1 MKREKRKELLIC
13 VMGIILSGGSIF
25 GMNPFCLIFFTSMY
39 MEKICRWFLMPCI
52 AAVLF
57 FTQPVDRMMRYL
69 IPMIIVMFLV
79 KMLEA
84 RHRICQKT
92 KGYFLAGISL
102 FVMDMSANALSVP
115 GNNILPVGAVE
126 SILVISGS
134 YVMGGMIRF
143 LLSSKDNKYQKE
155 KEDLL
160 LKGREKGKLLAY
172 AESFRNLAH
181 TFLDHQEEDPEEEI
195 VVESEPWRRK
205 ELLWRSRYMENRVVL
220 AGQLNE
226 MAHIISDVAEEL
238 YDVTKFGEQ
247 LDEKVKRVFKREGL
261 LVKNILIVE
270 KKEQKMEVYLTLR
283 VERGNGVATREVS
296 RLLSKVCQK
305 KLIASSD
312 SQNIIHKEYVTLF
325 LEEDVDYKVLS
336 SVYKLTKDGEEISG
350 DNYGITRIGRGREVI
365 SLSDGMGSGE
375 RAFRESA
382 DVIELLEQF
391 LESGFTYESAIQM
404 INTALISRSEEQ
416 IIVSLDICDID
427 LHSGVCSFI
436 KIGAATTFIVRE
448 SKVEQL
454 VSTTLPLGIFHHT
467 DYEAVN
473 KKLYD
478 DDYVVMVTD
487 GVLDHIENETPETVM
502 MEIIKK
508 TKRAT
513 PREMARKIM
522 ESVITGYHTEIKDDM
537 TVIVFGIWKK

>member
-13 VMGIILSGGSIF
+13 VMGVILSGGSIF

-39 MEKICRWFLMPCI
+39 MEKICRWLLLPSI
-52 AAVLF
+52 AVTLF
-57 FTQPVDRMMRYL
+57 FTQSVTRMVRYL
-69 IPMIIVMFLV
+69 IPMIMIMILV
-79 KMLEA
+79 TMIEST
-84 RHRICQKT
+84 HRICQKT
-92 KGYFLAGISL
+92 KGYFLAGLSL
-102 FVMDMSANALSVP
+102 FVMDLAANALMI
-115 GNNILPVGAVE
+115 GEKDLLYMGAVE

-134 YVMGGMIRF
+134 YVMGGILRF
-143 LLSSKDNKYQKE
+143 LLSTKDKKIPR
-155 KEDLL
+155 EDLL
-160 LKGREKGKLLAY
+160 LQGREKGKLLAY
-172 AESFRNLAH
+172 AESFRNLAN
-181 TFLDHQEEDPEEEI
+181 TFLDHPEENELI
-195 VVESEPWRRK
+195 AESEPEKRK

-238 YDVTKFGEQ
+238 YDVTKLGEK

-270 KKEQKMEVYLTLR
+270 KKEHKMEIYLTVR
-283 VERGNGVATREVS
+283 VERGNGIATREIAK
-296 RLLSKVCQK
+296 LLSKTCQK
-305 KLIASSD
+305 DLIPSND
-312 SQNIIHKEYVTLF
+312 SQSIVNKEYVTLF
-325 LEEDVDYKVLS
+325 LEEDVDYRILS

-350 DNYGITRIGRGREVI
+350 DNYGITKIGRGREVVC
-365 SLSDGMGSGE
+365 LSDGMGSGE

-391 LESGFTYESAIQM
+391 LESGFSYESAIQM
-404 INTALISRSEEQ
+404 INTALIARSEEQ
-416 IIVSLDICDID
+416 VIVSLDICDID

-448 SKVEQL
+448 NKVEQL
-454 VSTTLPLGIFHHT
+454 TSTSLPLGIFHNT
-467 DYEAVN
+467 DYEEIK

-478 DDYVVMVTD
+478 DDYVVMVSD
-487 GVLDHIENETPETVM
+487 GVLDHMEQEDPEAALI
-502 MEIIKK
+502 EIIKK
-508 TKRAT
+508 TKKAT

-522 ESVITGYHTEIKDDM
+522 ERVITGYHTKLKDDM